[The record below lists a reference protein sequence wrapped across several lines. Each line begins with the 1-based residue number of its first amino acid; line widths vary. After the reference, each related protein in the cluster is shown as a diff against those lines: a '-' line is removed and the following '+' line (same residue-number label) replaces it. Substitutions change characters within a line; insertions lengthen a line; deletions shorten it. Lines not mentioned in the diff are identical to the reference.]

1 MFHLTKPS
9 NERSGLNRTLLLV
22 VSIMA
27 MLLLAGCGSTK
38 VYNNDKTLVYNGA
51 VYNLSKVTQI
61 DTRITGKLSDSRTES
76 LKSAD
81 RKQIEAYLK
90 EFQTIYVRMAFEFD
104 DKEMLYRAS
113 SVSKWSEYSNMK
125 KSYEKAG
132 KEITSLMANKKKMQL
147 KLK

>member
-1 MFHLTKPS
+1 MFHLTTSTK
-9 NERSGLNRTLLLV
+9 EHSGLNRTLLLI

-27 MLLLAGCGSTK
+27 ILLLASCGSTK

-61 DTRITGKLSDSRTES
+61 NTKITGKLSDTRTES
-76 LKSAD
+76 LKNAD
-81 RKQIEAYLK
+81 RKQVEAYLK
-90 EFQTIYVRMAFEFD
+90 EFKTIYVRMAFEFD
-104 DKEMLYRAS
+104 EKEMLYRAS
-113 SVSKWSEYSNMK
+113 SVSKWSAYSSML
-125 KSYEKAG
+125 KSYEKTG